1 LNDGCGIRS
10 QDAVLMRRMLLF
22 SSRRATVVASFVALV
37 SASLVAVPEAQA
49 QQKRPATKPDAKK
62 DEKKE
67 EQKKDEKKATQTS
80 TEDEEKKRQ
89 QEAAKKAEE
98 DEEKKKKEEFDDSK
112 EADRAIYFSGD
123 LAFTRPDMGGLSDN
137 TGFDR
142 TAANGFL
149 YGLSAGLRLKD
160 IRFGVRWR
168 VYDTTEFTL
177 WTFAA
182 SAGYALPLRPLS
194 PIFSAHIGYVFDQK
208 LEEALFKSSLPQGS
222 LLAPDTDINGL
233 LVGVDINASYWI
245 TKFLRLGAFVGSD
258 LLILSRSQATP
269 PRSVLGNAPPEITR
283 KPLYTETG
291 SGLGITMNIGFR
303 GAFDI
308 GF

>member
-1 LNDGCGIRS
+1 
-10 QDAVLMRRMLLF
+10 MRRMLWF
-22 SSRRATVVASFVALV
+22 SSRRATAVASLVAL
-37 SASLVAVPEAQA
+37 ANLVAVPEAQA
-49 QQKRPATKPDAKK
+49 QAPKKPATKPDAKK

-67 EQKKDEKKATQTS
+67 EKEKKAVQTS

-89 QEAAKKAEE
+89 QEAAKKSEE
-98 DEEKKKKEEFDDSK
+98 EEEAKKKKEFDDSK
-112 EADRAIYFSGD
+112 EADRAVYFSGD
-123 LAFTRPDMGGLSDN
+123 LAFTRPDLGGLSDN

-142 TAANGFL
+142 TSANGFL

-160 IRFGVRWR
+160 LRFGGRWR

-182 SAGYALPLRPLS
+182 SVGYGLPLRPLS

-208 LEEALFKSSLPQGS
+208 LEESMFKSSLPQGA
-222 LLAPDTDINGL
+222 LLAPDTDVNGL
-233 LVGVDINASYWI
+233 LVGLDINASYWI
-245 TKFLRLGAFVGSD
+245 TKFLRLGVFVGSD
-258 LLILSRSQATP
+258 ILVLSRSRAVP
-269 PRSVLGNAPPEITR
+269 PRSIFGNAPPEIAN